1 MDSMGLLD
9 SLVYEDQDA
18 FKRFGF
24 GASVP
29 LPFHCVHH
37 AFEHY
42 ALYQPSAL
50 AVVDFE
56 QHITYSEL
64 DTRANC
70 LATLLR
76 THGVGRHSRV
86 CLLVERSIHMVV
98 GIMAILKAGAAYV
111 PLDGS
116 IISSTS
122 LDHAVRDSEATVVV
136 SMEKFAHRIS
146 GVPVIILERV
156 DCSCVG
162 GTCTKPQDVSRPEDS
177 AYVIYTSGMSGR
189 WIFFP

>member
-1 MDSMGLLD
+1 MDSIGLLD

-42 ALYQPSAL
+42 ALCQPSAL

-70 LATLLR
+70 LANLLR

-98 GIMAILKAGAAYV
+98 GIMAVLKAGAAYV

-122 LDHAVRDSEATVVV
+122 LDHAVTVVV
-136 SMEKFAHRIS
+136 SMDKFAHRIS

-156 DCSCVG
+156 DCFCVG
-162 GTCTKPQDVSRPEDS
+162 GTCTKPKDVSRPEDS
-177 AYVIYTSGMSGR
+177 AYVIYTSGMSCR
-189 WIFFP
+189 